1 MKLLK
6 RIAAGCAALMLLSS
20 CSVLSGLAS
29 SGSSVGSS
37 TGSAISAIYNIL
49 KATGGIDLSNLANII
64 NIGQILTGANTLTNA
79 TASYTND
86 FAQGLISG
94 SSNLV
99 NAGNVSTVLSSL
111 KSLANIDTSAFTQ
124 AAATK
129 GYASTTPALSTSD
142 KNVDATVKA
151 LTGLLGSL

>member
-151 LTGLLGSL
+151 LTGLLGAL

>member
-1 MKLLK
+1 MKLIK

-29 SGSSVGSS
+29 SATSVGNS
-37 TGSAISAIYNIL
+37 TGSALSAIFNVL
-49 KATGGIDLSNLANII
+49 KSTGGIDLSNLANII
-64 NIGQILTGANTLTNA
+64 NIGQILTGANSLTNA
-79 TASYTND
+79 TAAYTND
-86 FAQGLISG
+86 FASGLING

-99 NAGNVSTVLSSL
+99 NAGNVSSVLTGL
-111 KSLANIDTSAFTQ
+111 KSLANIDTSAFTK

-142 KNVDATVKA
+142 KNVDATMKA
-151 LTGLLGSL
+151 LTGLLGAL

>member
-29 SGSSVGSS
+29 SATSTGSN
-37 TGSAISAIYNIL
+37 TGSAIAAIYNVL
-49 KATGGIDLSNLANII
+49 KASGGIDLSNLANII
-64 NIGQILTGANTLTNA
+64 NIGKILTGANSLTNA
-79 TASYTND
+79 TAAYTNE
-86 FAQGLISG
+86 FAAGLING

-99 NAGNVSTVLSSL
+99 NSGNVSSVLTSL

-151 LTGLLGSL
+151 LTGLLGAL